1 LSIVTAD
8 LPAPEAPAPSG
19 RNARDQTPSPVRTD
33 GRPTTEALVREL
45 TEDDLPA
52 MVVLCQEALDLA
64 EDAAEA
70 AQIVDRLR
78 SLPTGRRPVALVAAD
93 DDAVVGVVLASL
105 SHRDPT
111 MGHVDLV
118 VVHPRLRRRG
128 IGRAL
133 LGAAETALAGVGV
146 GAVLIAGNMPY
157 AWPGIDVR
165 YTPAVCAALALGYQ
179 QERTAWNMTADL
191 STPDAPGL
199 RDTGPAERRLADRG
213 VHVRRATVPDLP
225 ALTGFIKAN
234 FSGGW
239 AWEVEQSI
247 GRDGAGCHL
256 AAHEDGEI
264 LGFAA
269 YGALRPTWFG
279 PMGTAPGAQGSG
291 IGGVLLRR
299 CLADQRAAGHTRV
312 QIGWVGPVPFYS
324 RTVGAYIERVFF
336 LYRKEL

>member
-1 LSIVTAD
+1 LAIMTAEILAPDGPAGAAIRRLTDAD
-8 LPAPEAPAPSG
+8 LPAVVALCG
-19 RNARDQTPSPVRTD
+19 
-33 GRPTTEALVREL
+33 EALQ
-45 TEDDLPA
+45 LP
-52 MVVLCQEALDLA
+52 

-70 AQIVDRLR
+70 AHLVHRLYD
-78 SLPTGRRPVALVAAD
+78 GRQSGRVAKAGGGASVALVAV
-93 DDAVVGVVLASL
+93 DDAATAVGVVFASL
-105 SHRDPT
+105 SYRDPAV
-111 MGHVDLV
+111 GHLDLV
-118 VVHPRLRRRG
+118 AVHPRMRRRG

-133 LGAAETALAGVGV
+133 LVAAEAALAAA
-146 GAVLIAGNMPY
+146 GAGKVLIAGNMPY

-165 YTPAVCAALALGYQ
+165 YTPAVCMAMALGYQ
-179 QERTAWNMTADL
+179 QESVAWNMTADL

-199 RDTGPAERRLADRG
+199 RDTRPDERRLADRG
-213 VHVRRATVPDLP
+213 VSVRRATVEDVPVL
-225 ALTGFIKAN
+225 AGFIKAT
-234 FSGGW
+234 FSAGW

-256 AAHEDGEI
+256 AVGEDGQI

-279 PMGTAPGAQGSG
+279 PMGTAPDTRGSG

-299 CLADQRAAGHTRV
+299 CLADQRAAGHTRA

-336 LYRKEL
+336 LYRKDL

>member
-1 LSIVTAD
+1 MPV
-8 LPAPEAPAPSG
+8 
-19 RNARDQTPSPVRTD
+19 PVRAD
-33 GRPTTEALVREL
+33 GRQGTAEALVREL

-52 MVVLCQEALDLA
+52 VVRLCGEALDLA

-70 AQIVDRLR
+70 SQIVDRLR
-78 SLPTGRRPVALVAAD
+78 SVPTERRTVALVAASTAD
-93 DDAVVGVVLASL
+93 DSGVVGVAFASL
-105 SHRDPT
+105 SYRDPT
-111 MGHVDLV
+111 VGHIDLV
-118 VVHPRLRRRG
+118 AVHPRLRRRG
-128 IGRAL
+128 VGRAL
-133 LGAAETALAGVGV
+133 LAAAETGLAAA
-146 GAVLIAGNMPY
+146 GAGEVLIAGNMPY
-157 AWPGIDVR
+157 GWPGIDVR

-179 QERTAWNMTADL
+179 QESTAWNMTADL

-199 RDTGPAERRLADRG
+199 HDTTPAERRLADYG
-213 VHVRRATVPDLP
+213 ITVRRATAEDVP
-225 ALTGFIKAN
+225 ALVAFNKAN
-234 FSGGW
+234 FSNGW

-256 AAHEDGEI
+256 ARDEDGQI

-269 YGALRPTWFG
+269 YGAQRPSWFG
-279 PMGTAPGAQGSG
+279 PMGTAPGIQRSG

-324 RTVGAYIERVFF
+324 RTIGAYIERVFF

>member
-1 LSIVTAD
+1 MTAEI
-8 LPAPEAPAPSG
+8 PAPAGEA
-19 RNARDQTPSPVRTD
+19 
-33 GRPTTEALVREL
+33 GRPSAAEAVVREL
-45 TEDDLPA
+45 AEDDLPA
-52 MVVLCQEALDLA
+52 VVELCTEALHLP

-70 AQIVDRLR
+70 AHIVRRLYPGGR
-78 SLPTGRRPVALVAAD
+78 SGPVAWSGGGASVARVAVGD
-93 DDAVVGVVLASL
+93 AGAVVGVVLASL
-105 SHRDPT
+105 SYRDPAV
-111 MGHVDLV
+111 GHIDLV
-118 VVHPRLRRRG
+118 AVRPALQRRG

-133 LGAAETALAGVGV
+133 LAAAETALAAA
-146 GAVLIAGNMPY
+146 GAREVRIAGNLPY

-179 QERTAWNMTADL
+179 HESTAWNMTVDL
-191 STPDAPGL
+191 STPDAPRL
-199 RDTGPAERRLADRG
+199 LDTGPAERRLAAGG
-213 VHVRRATVPDLP
+213 VTVRRATVHDVP
-225 ALTGFIKAN
+225 ALAGFIHAN
-234 FSGGW
+234 FSEGW

-256 AAHEDGEI
+256 AADEGGRI

-269 YGALRPTWFG
+269 YGALRPSLFG
-279 PMGTAPGAQGSG
+279 PTGTAPAARGSG